1 MEWSAATAEATQALG
16 LVIEVTKGHEHG
28 VRKHEQG
35 VRKHVRLGRTLHGGY
50 NLHFIHILEHKIM
63 TLYIIYIMHFIPYN
77 VTPVYKCSIK
87 WV

>member
-35 VRKHVRLGRTLHGGY
+35 VRKHVRLGRTLVHGQ
-50 NLHFIHILEHKIM
+50 HQPSIQV
-63 TLYIIYIMHFIPYN
+63 YIIQLYKYSRTQCIMSAYLCIIMQLCKLY
-77 VTPVYKCSIK
+77 
-87 WV
+87 